1 MAYTKAPDAQMLQAA
16 LVGYEHQRAIVEE
29 RIAELRRELAGAP
42 AGSAETGEG
51 TPRRGMSA
59 AGRRR
64 IAAAQRK
71 RWAELKQASATPPA
85 KAKRKMSVAARK
97 RMADATRKRW
107 KAYRA
112 AKAAAAK

>member
-1 MAYTKAPDAQMLQAA
+1 MAYTKAPDEQLLQAA
-16 LVGYEHQRAIVEE
+16 LVGYEHQRAIVDE
-29 RIAELRRELAGAP
+29 RIAEIRRELAGASG
-42 AGSAETGEG
+42 GSGAGEG

-59 AGRRR
+59 EGRRR

-71 RWAELKQASATPPA
+71 RWAELKQGSAAPV
-85 KAKRKMSVAARK
+85 KVKRKRSAEARK
-97 RMADATRKRW
+97 RIADATRKRW

>member
-1 MAYTKAPDAQMLQAA
+1 MAYTKAPDAQLLQAA
-16 LVGYEHQRAIVEE
+16 LVGYEHQRSIVEE
-29 RIAELRRELAGAP
+29 RTAELRRELAGAP
-42 AGSAETGEG
+42 AGSAEGN

-71 RWAELKQASATPPA
+71 RWAELKKASVMPPV
-85 KAKRKMSVAARK
+85 KTKRKISAAARK
-97 RMADATRKRW
+97 RIADATRKRW

-112 AKAAAAK
+112 AKAAAATK

>member
-1 MAYTKAPDAQMLQAA
+1 MAYKKAPDESLFQAA
-16 LVGYEHQRAIVEE
+16 LVGYEHQRAIVNE
-29 RIAELRRELAGAP
+29 RIAALRRELAGAP

-51 TPRRGMSA
+51 KPRRGMSA

-71 RWAELKQASATPPA
+71 RWAELKKASVTPPV
-85 KAKRKMSVAARK
+85 KATRKISAAARK

-112 AKAAAAK
+112 AKAAATK